1 MGRPVS
7 SDPDSTGVG
16 VTRWWKCDLQVASPG
31 ARDFQRPADG
41 PWDLDTPDGRT
52 AAADRYMAAAV
63 ARGVE
68 VIGLAD
74 HNSADWLPV
83 MAEAGRRAGIFVF
96 PGLELTTGS
105 GADGAHLI
113 LLGDKDKTKEDFD
126 TILAGPCGFGGDHPA
141 FQPNGNPAAA
151 PRTLPQILD
160 ALPDDY
166 LAIAP
171 HAFND
176 NGIAS
181 ENTIEGDLRW
191 KALHHHRLGAIDVGD
206 ASTIEN
212 PASFRARFVRREL
225 NDFPC
230 LPNLAFVSTSDSY
243 SLDGIGSRTTWI
255 RMATPSLEALRQAF
269 LDHEARIVCDWDAR
283 YYGTNLTPNDI
294 SHGWVESVSVSG
306 LSTAEAELNV
316 RFDPR
321 LNVLI
326 GGRGAGKSTV
336 VAALRCLYGDL
347 AGLPPQTGVEARK
360 LTADVFGEARVSGQ
374 HHLPHSGDVQR
385 THWTPSGGPSTDRA
399 DGTATRTSFKVRVVN
414 QKELFERAA
423 NTADDPHMTSR
434 NLLQLVDD
442 ALGAAGAGPGSAS
455 DFRAALDEAQTAW
468 AAAARRYQAEVDA
481 VADQDLVADRVEEL
495 RGQVS
500 AFDDETRRARRE
512 QNDQRLAEGTW
523 LDALQT
529 SLAADTAAVGDT
541 VRASLASTESPLP
554 EAQAPADPDANDLAI
569 ALAAIRASLH
579 DDLSSRLAAAET
591 ELATW
596 RNQRAASAWQGRHQ
610 NAVIDTAAY
619 TAELAALGL
628 DPNAYEQVRAQLAEQ
643 QSLYSSLSARAAH
656 LPRLRA
662 AVDDAW
668 AGIDALLAN
677 RREERT
683 QLLVDVAERSRILR
697 FALQPAADETA
708 WTQRVRELLNLRA
721 DGFLDEVPALARWL
735 WTETEGEEREA
746 RLQMWRD
753 ACVSGSLEALT
764 AAARLRSSWA
774 SRLSQLDPLV
784 RARVA
789 AEIPEDTVNMRF
801 LREGGDANREQDWQ
815 PLTAGSPGQ
824 RSAAMLSF
832 VLHYGTEPLVLDQ
845 PEDDL
850 DTEWIT
856 QLVVRQLR
864 TSRWTRQLIVV
875 THNANIPVNADA
887 ERTIVLENARRGI
900 AIRTSPPEGVESNPH
915 EHCGPLED
923 ARVRA
928 DIQQIM
934 EGGIDAFVRRERRYN
949 NELNTYRAA
958 LQRARTTPPRPGAT

>member
-1 MGRPVS
+1 M
-7 SDPDSTGVG
+7 D
-16 VTRWWKCDLQVASPG
+16 
-31 ARDFQRPADG
+31 
-41 PWDLDTPDGRT
+41 
-52 AAADRYMAAAV
+52 AAAS
-63 ARGVE
+63 RGVE

-74 HNSADWLPV
+74 HNSAEWLPAMV
-83 MAEAGRRAGIFVF
+83 DAGQRAGIFVF
-96 PGLELTTGS
+96 PGLEITTGS

-113 LLGDKDKTKEDFD
+113 ILSDKHKTKEDFD
-126 TILAGPCGFGGDHPA
+126 AILAGPCGFGGDHPA

-160 ALPDDY
+160 ALPDDF

-181 ENTIEGDLRW
+181 EKTIEGDLRW

-206 ASTIEN
+206 ASALQN
-212 PASFRARFVRREL
+212 AASFRARFIRREL
-225 NDFPC
+225 DDFPC

-243 SLDGIGSRTTWI
+243 SLDAVGSRTTWI
-255 RMATPSLEALRQAF
+255 RMAGPSLEGLRQAF

-283 YYGTNLTPNDI
+283 YRETNLTPNDI
-294 SHGWVESVSVSG
+294 SHGWIESVAVSG
-306 LSTAEAELNV
+306 LSTAEAELKV

-336 VAALRCLYGDL
+336 VAALRSLYGDS
-347 AGLPPQTGVEARK
+347 AGLPQQTGIEARK
-360 LTADVFGEARVSGQ
+360 LMSDVFGEARVSGQ
-374 HHLPHSGDVQR
+374 NHLPYSGDTQR
-385 THWTPSGGPSTDRA
+385 THWTLADGPSTDRSG
-399 DGTATRTSFKVRVVN
+399 GTATRTSFKVRVVN

-434 NLLQLVDD
+434 NLLQLIDD
-442 ALGAAGAGPGSAS
+442 ALGAAGGGPGSAS

-468 AAAARRYQAEVDA
+468 AAAARRHQAELDA
-481 VADQDLVADRVEEL
+481 VADRELVAQRVEEV
-495 RGQVS
+495 RRQVA
-500 AFDDETRRARRE
+500 AFDDDVSRARRE
-512 QNDQRLAEGTW
+512 RNDQRLAEETW
-523 LDALQT
+523 LNALES
-529 SLAADTAAVGDT
+529 SLAADTALAADAIT
-541 VRASLASTESPLP
+541 TSLASTDPSPP
-554 EAQAPADPDANDLAI
+554 KVQAPADAQAHELAD
-569 ALAAIRASLH
+569 ALAAIRASLRGALSERLSAAE
-579 DDLSSRLAAAET
+579 DDLAA
-591 ELATW
+591 W
-596 RNQRAASAWQGRHQ
+596 RIQRDGSAWHGRLQ
-610 NAVIDTAAY
+610 EAITDTAAY
-619 TAELAALGL
+619 SAELAALGI
-628 DPNAYEQVRAQLAEQ
+628 DANAYEQVRAQLAEQ
-643 QSLYSSLSARAAH
+643 QALHASLESRAAQ
-656 LPRLRA
+656 LPRLQA
-662 AVDDAW
+662 AVDEAW
-668 AGIDALLAN
+668 GAIDTLLTE

-683 QLLVDVAERSRILR
+683 QLLVDVAERSQILR
-697 FALQPAADETA
+697 FSLQPAADETA
-708 WTQRVRELLNLRA
+708 WTRRVRDLLNLRA
-721 DGFLDEVPALARWL
+721 DGFLEEVPALARWL
-735 WTETEGEEREA
+735 WTEKEGEERYA
-746 RLQMWRD
+746 RLEMWRN
-753 ACVSGSLEALT
+753 ACISGSFDAL
-764 AAARLRSSWA
+764 AAAAKLRATWS

-789 AEIPEDTVNMRF
+789 GEVPEDTVNMRF
-801 LREGGDANREQDWQ
+801 LRDGGDASREQDWQ

-832 VLHYGTEPLVLDQ
+832 VLHHGTEPLVLDQ

-887 ERTIVLENARRGI
+887 ERTIVLENAGRGI
-900 AIRTSPPEGVESNPH
+900 TIRTSPPEGVGSNPH

-923 ARVRA
+923 ALVRA

-958 LQRARTTPPRPGAT
+958 LQTARRIPPRDDAT